1 MGHIK
6 LKGVVDDQIEV
17 KSNVLQSIVIVES
30 LHRFF
35 LHDCEAH
42 GIGNN
47 GVVKWDRFVGWLS
60 KELGLIENRQTVN
73 NLNIYFALDDLP
85 TQGTQIR
92 IGR

>member
-1 MGHIK
+1 MSWILGHIK

-17 KSNVLQSIVIVES
+17 RSNVLQRIVIVES

-47 GVVKWDRFVGWLS
+47 GVIKRDRFVARLS
-60 KELGLIENRQTVN
+60 EELGLIEN
-73 NLNIYFALDDLP
+73 
-85 TQGTQIR
+85 
-92 IGR
+92 